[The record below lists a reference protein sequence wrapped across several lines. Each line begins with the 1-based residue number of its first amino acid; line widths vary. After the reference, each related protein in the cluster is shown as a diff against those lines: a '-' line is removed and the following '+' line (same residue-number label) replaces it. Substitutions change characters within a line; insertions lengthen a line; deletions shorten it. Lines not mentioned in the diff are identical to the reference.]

1 MIPPRSSLPILVADQ
16 DEQSRN
22 RLAHILEGEGFRPLP
37 VRTGGEAVEVVRK
50 SVVAITIL
58 DVLLPDLTGIE
69 TFELITAV
77 RGDVP
82 GIFLARERSKDM
94 LVRLLD
100 AGAFTVLQK
109 PPRIEVLLETVR
121 RLASRIDEQRD
132 QRTY

>member
-22 RLAHILEGEGFRPLP
+22 RLTRVLEGEGFRPLP
-37 VRTGGEAVEVVRK
+37 VRTGGEAVEVVRR

-69 TFELITAV
+69 TFELITSV
-77 RGDVP
+77 RGEVQ

-100 AGAFTVLQK
+100 AGAFTVLHK

-121 RLASRIDEQRD
+121 RLASRIAKD